1 MRYRDFG
8 QDRRIQL
15 TAIPVCVGEVGWR
28 VVLRRHDLEGRLRA
42 DGAATVITRL
52 ALRSAPGPV
61 TIASRLEADVTIQ
74 PARDETGRVYLNMW
88 ATLDDARDG
97 TVAAHMF
104 AEHVVTRLEGPRDAR
119 LVTRIEGIAAT
130 APWARC
136 AAEALTHPTPGWTP
150 LGDTWVDPAEVV
162 FGLDHTD
169 GNRHVNTLVF
179 PRLAIDAGLRRLA
192 QLRAGGPLRATAM
205 EVGYRKP
212 CFAGE
217 RMRVTL
223 RPFDVA
229 GGAYGVCAWLSADEP
244 AARPHITARI
254 LYEGQLPLS

>member
-28 VVLRRHDLEGRLRA
+28 VVLQRHDLERRLRA

-52 ALRSAPGPV
+52 ALRAAPGPV
-61 TIASRLEADVTIQ
+61 TIVSRLEADVTIQ
-74 PARDETGRVYLNMW
+74 GAHDETGRAYLNMW
-88 ATLDDARDG
+88 AALEDAGDG
-97 TVAAHMF
+97 TPAAYMF
-104 AEHVVTRLEGPRDAR
+104 AEHVVTRLKGPREAR
-119 LVTRIEGIAAT
+119 LVTAIDGIDT
-130 APWARC
+130 SAPWTRC
-136 AAEALTHPTPGWTP
+136 VAEALMRPSPGWSP
-150 LGDTWVDPAEVV
+150 LGDAWTDPAEVV

-192 QLRAGGPLRATAM
+192 QQRAEGPLRASAM

-217 RMRVTL
+217 RMRILVRT
-223 RPFDVA
+223 FEVDE
-229 GGAYGVCAWLSADEP
+229 GGYGVCAWLSAGEGL
-244 AARPHITARI
+244 RPHITARI
-254 LYEGQLPLS
+254 RYVVTAVSSR